1 MATAF
6 EEKQTKALEQEAL
19 AAVRTEY
26 AKHFEAIAKP
36 ARLLVGQEVPSLTGP
51 GMERL
56 RDSADAQDWQNTVKQ
71 LLAEEVASRV
81 EKRKDGMRDVFAVVH
96 SSIDLF
102 RNNHDLIPG
111 TRSFDKELADKLTE
125 SLKDYELRSNGK
137 LIGYSVPV
145 QPIVNAVRASLV
157 ASRAAAAA
165 APPAAPAPA
174 SQGGAAAPAGA
185 PPTATAVSPASEQ
198 PRDAQGRWEAPQ
210 AGIPTRAGQSSD
222 GKEDIAAGVLSAFFR
237 QNGLTI

>member
-145 QPIVNAVRASLV
+145 QPIVNALRSQLV
-157 ASRAAAAA
+157 AQRAAQAA
-165 APPAAPAPA
+165 APPSAAPGAAGAAPAAPAPA
-174 SQGGAAAPAGA
+174 AQGGAASG
-185 PPTATAVSPASEQ
+185 Q
-198 PRDAQGRWEAPQ
+198 PRDEQGRWTGPQ
-210 AGIPTRAGQSSD
+210 AGITSKAGQSSD
-222 GKEDIAAGVLSAFFR
+222 DDDLAAGVLGAFLR
-237 QNGLTI
+237 QNGVQI